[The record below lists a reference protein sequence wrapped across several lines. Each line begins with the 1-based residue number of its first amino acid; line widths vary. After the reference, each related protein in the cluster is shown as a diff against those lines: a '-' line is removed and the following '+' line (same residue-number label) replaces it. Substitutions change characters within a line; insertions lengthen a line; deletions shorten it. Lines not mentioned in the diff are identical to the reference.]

1 MTFEQYQAKLDA
13 LVIESKELLNDWL
26 YDNLPLESEL

>member
-13 LVIESKELLNDWL
+13 LVIESIELYGSAILFGQVVL
-26 YDNLPLESEL
+26 